1 MNTILRISKADK
13 NNRRRDT
20 REQIL
25 KIAEN
30 IIAMQG
36 VSALSLKA
44 IAAELGIRP
53 PSIYTHFSGLD
64 DITEVVSQR
73 VYGSFSN
80 ISQKGTRPN
89 DALGALEWHIFG
101 LVDHMVENP
110 AYLQLMLRDFGS
122 VAHPDNISDAVN
134 ERIERSFENVNRV
147 LQVGV
152 DQGVFRTVNV
162 ESYLAHI
169 YGSALISLCWSGIS
183 PSGGLTPVAPIQTI
197 KEELLLLAKAY
208 LANK

>member
-1 MNTILRISKADK
+1 M
-13 NNRRRDT
+13 
-20 REQIL
+20 
-25 KIAEN
+25 
-30 IIAMQG
+30 IAMQG

-64 DITEVVSQR
+64 DITEAVSQR

-80 ISQKGTRPN
+80 IYQNGLQPS
-89 DALGALEWHIFG
+89 DALAALEWHIFG
-101 LVDHMVENP
+101 LVDHMVKNP

-122 VAHPDNISDAVN
+122 VARPGDVSDAVN
-134 ERIERSFENVNRV
+134 ERIERSFANVSRV
-147 LQVGV
+147 LNTGV
-152 DQGVFRTVNV
+152 DQGVFRPVNV

-183 PSGGLTPVAPIQTI
+183 PSGGLTPVAPIETI
-197 KEELLLLAKAY
+197 KQELLLLAKAY